1 VGLLFLESVSCGVCA
16 TVSAIGC
23 CADVLSLCTYYVP
36 GANFSSVVVV
46 PVSVGKLLSGY
57 Y

>member
-1 VGLLFLESVSCGVCA
+1 MGLLFLESVSCGVCA